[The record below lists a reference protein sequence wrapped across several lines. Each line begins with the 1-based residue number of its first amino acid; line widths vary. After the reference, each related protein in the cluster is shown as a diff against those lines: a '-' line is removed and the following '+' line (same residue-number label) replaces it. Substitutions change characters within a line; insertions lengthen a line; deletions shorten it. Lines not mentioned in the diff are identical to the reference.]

1 MSAGIVDFDELRR
14 PQMGTRRSRIKRL
27 PNTRWSKWKLALRIT
42 SERAEECMKAVSV
55 EGAAVLEIWHKF
67 ETKWRMK
74 MEWRKTTEEEEA
86 EEEEEE
92 EEEEEKKEDV

>member
-1 MSAGIVDFDELRR
+1 M
-14 PQMGTRRSRIKRL
+14 
-27 PNTRWSKWKLALRIT
+27 ALRIT

-86 EEEEEE
+86 EEEEQEE
-92 EEEEEKKEDV
+92 EEEEEDQDDFDDNNDDKGKEVEEVEFGKTELAELKVKET